1 MALSMSRPWKHPK
14 TGVYWLRKRI
24 PDDLRPILGK
34 LEEKRSLKTR
44 DPAEAKRR
52 LLEVLTELEIQWANL
67 RTGPKSL
74 TEREAHELALA
85 IHDQWLEQYRDNPSE
100 QVFWR
105 LDLGE
110 RLWSPPLRI
119 DWSVTDPK
127 SFLASYDPDGLKI
140 QAMED
145 WCLSTAT
152 ECLATRG
159 LVTDELSRLRVA
171 KAIAA
176 AVHRASDTLFQYSR
190 GNFGGAGQGS
200 RTASASKILAEV
212 FSPEKPIRFDELVK
226 GWAGEKRP
234 AEKTLYEWKRVIRQ
248 PNRPPEGTR
257 GTSA

>member
-1 MALSMSRPWKHPK
+1 MALAMSRPWKHPK

-44 DPAEAKRR
+44 DPSEAKRR
-52 LLEVLTELEIQWANL
+52 HLEALTELEVQWANL
-67 RTGPKSL
+67 RAGPKSL
-74 TEREAHELALA
+74 TEREAHELART
-85 IHDQWLEQYRDNPSE
+85 IYDQWLEQYRDNPSE

-105 LDLGE
+105 LDLGQ
-110 RLWSPPLRI
+110 RLWSPPPQI
-119 DWSVTDPK
+119 DWSLTDPK
-127 SFLASYDPDGLKI
+127 SFLTSYDPDSLKI
-140 QAMED
+140 HAMED

-159 LVTDELSRLRVA
+159 LVADELSRLRVA

-190 GNFGGAGQGS
+190 GNFVEAGQGS
-200 RTASASKILAEV
+200 RTTTGSKILAEV
-212 FSPEKPIRFDELVK
+212 SSPEKPIRFDELVK

-234 AEKTLYEWKRVIRQ
+234 AEKTVYE
-248 PNRPPEGTR
+248 
-257 GTSA
+257 